1 MTRIAVIGPGAVGA
15 TVAAWLAQNPA
26 LDVQVCARTAFD
38 RLEVETPG
46 GPLTATPR
54 VLTSP
59 DQALLDEDGPVD
71 WAIVTTKTY
80 DAVATG
86 AWLARL
92 VGSAT
97 RVAVLQNGVEHV
109 ARFSAYVDAARI
121 TPAVVDIPAER
132 SAPGRV
138 RQRRDGSILVPAGAA
153 GDAFALLFAHTPIGV
168 STTPDFTTAAWKKL
182 ALNCAGAVNALT
194 LRPSGVARR
203 EPIANIMRALIGECV
218 KVGRAEGAV
227 LPDDLA
233 ETVVAGYRAG
243 PADGVNSLHADR
255 AAGRSMELDAR
266 NGVIVRL
273 GARHGIATPVNAM
286 VVALIEAAAEG

>member
-1 MTRIAVIGPGAVGA
+1 MRIAVIGPGAVGG
-15 TVAAWLAQNPA
+15 VIAAWLAQNPE
-26 LDVQVCARTAFD
+26 LTVEVCARTAFD

-54 VLTSP
+54 VLTSTE
-59 DQALLDEDGPVD
+59 QADPVD
-71 WAIVTTKTY
+71 WAIITTKTY
-80 DAVATG
+80 DAAATG
-86 AWLARL
+86 DWLARL
-92 VGSAT
+92 VGPDT

-109 ARFSAYVDAARI
+109 ERFTPYVAAERI

-138 RQRRDGSILVPAGAA
+138 RQRRDGTILVPAGPA
-153 GDAFALLFAHTPIGV
+153 GEAFVALFAHTPIGV
-168 STTPDFTTAAWKKL
+168 STTADFQTAAWKKL

-194 LRPSGVARR
+194 LKPSGVARR
-203 EPIANIMRALIGECV
+203 EPIADIMRALVAECV
-218 KVGRAEGAV
+218 AVGRAEGADLPSD
-227 LPDDLA
+227 LPD
-233 ETVVAGYRAG
+233 TVVEGYRSG

-255 AAGRSMELDAR
+255 AAGRPMELDAR

-286 VVALIEAAAEG
+286 VVALLEAAAG